1 MGKFY
6 FKKTIAQE
14 HRKKGE
20 TVVKRK
26 LKNGKTVF
34 KLRRRK

>member
-1 MGKFY
+1 MPKFY
-6 FKKTIAQE
+6 FTKKKAQM
-14 HRKKGE
+14 HRKKGM

-34 KLRRRK
+34 KLRKKK